1 MQVERLSRLKSKEF
15 LSNEPATALPFVLRH
30 LSFVLAQQR
39 EATTGC
45 RPSVVLKKTLDS
57 DISRNTAICKWT
69 ATPNAMSKNRRYPE
83 SKVAVNNNTK
93 QAVDNSEVDDSATTP
108 KPSADKRHAA
118 ATNETIDIQI
128 TKNITS
134 NAVIIK
140 KYVFDCSPVNY
151 AMW

>member
-1 MQVERLSRLKSKEF
+1 M
-15 LSNEPATALPFVLRH
+15 
-30 LSFVLAQQR
+30 
-39 EATTGC
+39 G
-45 RPSVVLKKTLDS
+45 
-57 DISRNTAICKWT
+57 
-69 ATPNAMSKNRRYPE
+69 KNRRYPE
-83 SKVAVNNNTK
+83 SKGVVNNNNK

-118 ATNETIDIQI
+118 AINETIDIQI

-134 NAVIIK
+134 SAVIIK